1 MEDLKA
7 KQEKA
12 KAERVAQ
19 QNRQMEAQAASSNIR
34 SNVMKS
40 RPTKPKKEVV
50 AVAPKSKA
58 LAALLAR
65 ESPNGSIGMDGG
77 GGGGSG
83 RSSHGGFHSSLSSSG
98 SMLRSSGSMG
108 SPSRQSKFETFGDSP
123 KAFSTMNPT
132 ISKRLLANVS
142 SFRGSAAGSDGSG
155 LSQHTLEKA
164 RASSSRRAL
173 ASAAARGGGSGL
185 SQHALQKARG
195 ASSRRAVAEVD
206 AGVVPARQ
214 TGRQFLSV

>member
-19 QNRQMEAQAASSNIR
+19 QNRQMEAQVASSNIR

-108 SPSRQSKFETFGDSP
+108 SPSRQ
-123 KAFSTMNPT
+123 
-132 ISKRLLANVS
+132 VS
-142 SFRGSAAGSDGSG
+142 YTVLREA
-155 LSQHTLEKA
+155 KA
-164 RASSSRRAL
+164 RTWPSSRRSDP
-173 ASAAARGGGSGL
+173 SADKQRSRQPRPATPT
-185 SQHALQKARG
+185 SQ
-195 ASSRRAVAEVD
+195 SSRPLAIR
-206 AGVVPARQ
+206 PK
-214 TGRQFLSV
+214 LSAQ